1 MLIATTIAG
10 IARRVPFY
18 RGMRRRIEI
27 ERLRKRIAA
36 GNPLNV
42 VIGGGET
49 AYESWIGTDRD
60 FLDITNPADWRT
72 LFRANSIHR
81 LLCEHVLEHLT
92 EAQAA
97 TAVRECHRFLQPGG
111 LFRIAVPDG
120 FRRDAIYVAEAAPPN
135 DGHQVF
141 YNVRSLTAL
150 LTSAGFSVT
159 PLEYFDEAEEF
170 HAAPW
175 DEREGMIIR
184 SARFDQQQKFRRGD
198 LYYTSLIVDARKN

>member
-1 MLIATTIAG
+1 MPIATTIAG

-18 RGMRRRIEI
+18 RGMRRKIEI
-27 ERLRKRIAA
+27 DRLRTRIAA
-36 GNPLNV
+36 SNPLNV

-49 AYESWIGTDRD
+49 VYESWIGTDRD
-60 FLDITNPADWRT
+60 CLDITNPADWLT
-72 LFRANSIHR
+72 LFRANSIDR

-97 TAVRECHRFLQPGG
+97 TAFRECHRFLKPGG
-111 LFRIAVPDG
+111 LLRIAVPDG

-141 YNVRSLTAL
+141 YNIHSLTAR
-150 LTSAGFSVT
+150 LTSAGFSVA

-170 HAAPW
+170 HAQPW

-184 SARFDQQQKFRRGD
+184 SARFDQQQEFRRGD
-198 LYYTSLIVDARKN
+198 LYYTSLIVDARKT

>member
-1 MLIATTIAG
+1 MPISTTIAG

-36 GNPLNV
+36 SNPLNV

-49 AYESWIGTDRD
+49 VYESWIGTDRD
-60 FLDITNPADWRT
+60 FLDITNPADWLT
-72 LFRANSIHR
+72 LFRANSIDR
-81 LLCEHVLEHLT
+81 LLCEHVFEHLT
-92 EAQAA
+92 KAQAA
-97 TAVRECHRFLQPGG
+97 TAVRECHRFLKPGG
-111 LFRIAVPDG
+111 LLRIAVPDG
-120 FRRDAIYVAEAAPPN
+120 FRRDAIYVAEAAPPH

-141 YNVRSLTAL
+141 YNVHSLTEL
-150 LTSAGFSVT
+150 LTSAGFSVE

-175 DEREGMIIR
+175 DEREGMIVR
-184 SARFDQQQKFRRGD
+184 SARFDQQQKFRRDD
-198 LYYTSLIVDARKN
+198 LYYTSLIVDGRKD

>member
-1 MLIATTIAG
+1 MPIATTIAG

-18 RGMRRRIEI
+18 RGMRRKIEI
-27 ERLRKRIAA
+27 ERLRTRIAA
-36 GNPLNV
+36 SNPLNV

-60 FLDITNPADWRT
+60 CLDVTNPADWHT
-72 LFRANSIHR
+72 LFRANSIDR

-97 TAVRECHRFLQPGG
+97 TAVRECHRFLKPGG
-111 LFRIAVPDG
+111 LLRIAVPDG

-141 YNVRSLTAL
+141 YNVHSLTGL
-150 LTSAGFSVT
+150 LTDAGFSVV

-170 HAAPW
+170 HAQPW

-184 SARFDQQQKFRRGD
+184 SARFDQQQEFRRGD
-198 LYYTSLIVDARKN
+198 LYYTSLIVDARKT